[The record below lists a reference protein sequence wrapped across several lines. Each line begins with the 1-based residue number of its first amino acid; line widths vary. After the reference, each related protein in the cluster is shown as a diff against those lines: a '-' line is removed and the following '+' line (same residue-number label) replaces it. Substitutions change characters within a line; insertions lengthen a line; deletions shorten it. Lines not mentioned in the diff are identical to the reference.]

1 GGHIAPT
8 ARANSRPYA
17 HQSPPRSCQHYQ
29 PWSLACT
36 TKHQVRGYLGVFGR
50 LSGSGRPDRG
60 MPGLAAG
67 YEELVGSSP
76 RLSDSQI
83 AALSG
88 RRRGRSPTAAGPG
101 HGAGGDPDAGAGA
114 SYRLD
119 MTGSSSARQVTS
131 TPAAMIASAPTKA
144 TPRQGKAANTTWDG
158 KPETPVPAAWPAP
171 PPVVLPMSDPV
182 TPEPAGAPVPAA
194 AAARTAAA
202 EIPEL
207 TATAMP
213 TPNPASSTPA
223 TRRRVRRVARTAARP
238 ARAASASAP
247 ATGTSVWPVTA
258 VTL

>member
-1 GGHIAPT
+1 
-8 ARANSRPYA
+8 
-17 HQSPPRSCQHYQ
+17 
-29 PWSLACT
+29 
-36 TKHQVRGYLGVFGR
+36 
-50 LSGSGRPDRG
+50 

-88 RRRGRSPTAAGPG
+88 RRWARSPTAAGSG
-101 HGAGGDPDAGAGA
+101 NGADADADAGA

-144 TPRQGKAANTTWDG
+144 TPRQGKATNTTWDG

-182 TPEPAGAPVPAA
+182 TPEPAGARCRPPRPPVRLPP
-194 AAARTAAA
+194 RYR
-202 EIPEL
+202 
-207 TATAMP
+207 
-213 TPNPASSTPA
+213 S
-223 TRRRVRRVARTAARP
+223 
-238 ARAASASAP
+238 
-247 ATGTSVWPVTA
+247 
-258 VTL
+258 